1 MSLDVIPSG
10 GLSIYFLRNSS
21 FMIAVKFGFDL
32 FKRRSDDRFHF
43 IQESSTES
51 IAKKGVVKVFDMA
64 PETII
69 AEAALRDQA
78 VDMRIPFK
86 IPAKGMQDHNETES
100 KVFGMIHLGKHTG
113 NNTVERMEKTVE

>member
-1 MSLDVIPSG
+1 M
-10 GLSIYFLRNSS
+10 
-21 FMIAVKFGFDL
+21 
-32 FKRRSDDRFHF
+32 
-43 IQESSTES
+43 
-51 IAKKGVVKVFDMA
+51 FDMA